1 MEALTRC
8 CILWFMTTTYE
19 TIMSKVRELTRKA
32 EQAKRAEQRRL
43 SRGVERVQRL
53 MKQHGISIAHL
64 SGSSAAGGSKPKNAG
79 KSTLSPNDGR
89 LKVKPKY
96 RHPKSKETWSGRG
109 KTPRWLAAE
118 LKGGKRK
125 EDFLIKSK

>member
-1 MEALTRC
+1 MP
-8 CILWFMTTTYE
+8 TTYE

-32 EQAKRAEQRRL
+32 EQAKRVEQRRL
-43 SRGVERVQRL
+43 TRAVERVRKL
-53 MKQHGISIAHL
+53 MKAHGISIGHL
-64 SGSSAAGGSKPKNAG
+64 GGSVAGGASG
-79 KSTLSPNDGR
+79 KRGGRKGKLSPTDGR
-89 LKVKPKY
+89 RKVKPKY
-96 RHPKSKETWSGRG
+96 RHPKSKATWSGRG